1 MDVKRISWVGNVYQK
16 FEAMCLEIEDVVY
29 KDTIDYVEN
38 QVQTVGQ
45 SVKKFCSE
53 MMHDLHPES
62 GTDPVTVAA
71 AADFSVNPYAYLEI
85 EKKGKKEKKEKR
97 ENYRRKDVNTT
108 DDAQVIKGRSKPD
121 GLYKRR
127 SVGIRKTEGNHF
139 PLMVPSPVAG
149 ESWERNSRNSSV
161 CELRERVEDTCDH
174 IEDTN
179 VNRTC
184 FSIENVVSDE
194 ALLDGSAG
202 QRQEDPEC
210 TTTFDGS
217 SSRSSGTEQAHMTTC
232 PISRTGGANTIN
244 CGSAE
249 RSDKHDGDAVEAFN
263 VLDQEAEE
271 IEQEAEVAD
280 QDMEETCVWV
290 EGDGL
295 HIPHGPVKPKSYK
308 KKIREAFSSKARL
321 TMKEYQ
327 KLAAKYEEQAAERVD
342 GGENAPPVLVRMK
355 ASADVLPSASS
366 DFPDSEWELL

>member
-16 FEAMCLEIEDVVY
+16 FEAMCLEIEGVVY

-38 QVQTVGQ
+38 QVQTVGE

-97 ENYRRKDVNTT
+97 ENYRSKDVNTT
-108 DDAQVIKGRSKPD
+108 DDAQVIKGRSKPG

-127 SVGIRKTEGNHF
+127 NVGIRKTEGNHF
-139 PLMVPSPVAG
+139 PLMVPSPVAR
-149 ESWERNSRNSSV
+149 ESWERNCRNSSV

-174 IEDTN
+174 VPDTN
-179 VNRTC
+179 MNRTC

-217 SSRSSGTEQAHMTTC
+217 SSRSSGTEQAHMTNC
-232 PISRTGGANTIN
+232 PISHTGGVNTIN
-244 CGSAE
+244 SGSAE
-249 RSDKHDGDAVEAFN
+249 RSNKDDCNAVEALN
-263 VLDQEAEE
+263 VLDQEVEV
-271 IEQEAEVAD
+271 IDQEGEVAD
-280 QDMEETCVWV
+280 QDVEESCVLV

-327 KLAAKYEEQAAERVD
+327 KLAAKYEEQAAERD
-342 GGENAPPVLVRMK
+342 GGENASPEVVGMK
-355 ASADVLPSASS
+355 ASTDGIPSASS